1 MGLAASQARLL
12 TITSRKSDCEFQNMR
27 YSHQKI
33 ALSRSMADISNE
45 YQNSLNKTKLVYDF
59 YGNGDQTNP
68 VTYGLLMTPSELN
81 GYMPML
87 TTSTDGRVV
96 LNSAYAAAA
105 RAAGIPQEGLGC
117 LPSETMRNAFL
128 EGLCGSGI
136 ITQNVKDLCQSV
148 AYSQDIG
155 MGATDLIAKQVETK
169 SIEEFLE
176 ILSDNVMINFGAEG
190 YTCTNVLNNTNVQ
203 NATLSEIW
211 NGNYVLHTVN
221 QCFTNHDA
229 DLSSLYRMD
238 ELRDWSGWDTMFDA
252 IDSALDTGDPIVQY
266 AIQSARTKINQII
279 YGAATKEEARFQST
293 HGNGDGC
300 DSHEGVHN
308 EVYIE
313 EDGSVTEKD
322 LAVNG
327 TQGYNG
333 TIMSK
338 QHEADTVKKLIDG
351 FGGWQEWNGYTGVGK
366 EDEIDQEAVT
376 AKLKNNASNYIGYY
390 GYRVNLQFGSYY
402 ADRQTNDLENGITN
416 AGGGLAIDV
425 SNILKTY
432 MTYIYQGL
440 SSANGRYNID
450 NNHVIVG
457 EMLNYA
463 GTGSI
468 LHTVIS
474 TGGTNDGYAGAGDDF
489 NTQKGNGTS
498 RSVTRSNFVSS
509 KCEFD
514 MVIPNTT
521 GLNTEG
527 SLYSGHYDA
536 LFNQIVS
543 RGWTENN
550 NVNDKDYLKEM
561 YQNGLM
567 FLTTCGDDG
576 HYYQG
581 DYSIHSFVKEVT
593 DEEAIARAEAK
604 YNTEKQRLTNKEQI
618 IDLKMRN
625 LDTEISA
632 LTTEYDTVK
641 SVISKNI
648 ERGFKRYDA

>member
-68 VTYGLLMTPSELN
+68 VTYGLLMSPSELN

-117 LPSETMRNAFL
+117 LPSETMRNSFYD
-128 EGLCGSGI
+128 GLLGSQI
-136 ITQNVKDLCQSV
+136 ITQNVADLCKST

-169 SIEEFLE
+169 SVEDMLKAI
-176 ILSDNVMINFGAEG
+176 SDNVQLNFNETG
-190 YTCTNVLNNTNVQ
+190 YNCTNGNSGGNISSASLTD
-203 NATLSEIW
+203 IW
-211 NGNYVLHTVN
+211 NGNYVLSIVN
-221 QCFTNHDA
+221 KCDTNHDA
-229 DLSSLYRMD
+229 DLSSLYKMD
-238 ELRDWSGWDTMFDA
+238 NLVKWSGWDIMFDS
-252 IDSALDTGDPIVQY
+252 IDEALSTGDPIVEL
-266 AIQSARTKINQII
+266 AISNARSKINQII
-279 YGAATKEEARFQST
+279 YGTTIKPTEPGDFVYKST
-293 HGNGDGC
+293 HGHNDGC
-300 DSHEGVHN
+300 
-308 EVYIE
+308 
-313 EDGSVTEKD
+313 EDGCADHDNSDINPELT
-322 LAVNG
+322 AVNG
-327 TQGYNG
+327 SQAYPG
-333 TIMSK
+333 TILAEQGDSGSD
-338 QHEADTVKKLIDG
+338 ADDVKVLIGG
-351 FGGWQEWNGYTGVGK
+351 FGAWEEDNGVTGTAG
-366 EDEIDQEAVT
+366 EAISAAGVE
-376 AKLKNNASNYIGYY
+376 KVLKNNASDYIGYY
-390 GYRVNLQFGSYY
+390 GYRVNLQKGSYY
-402 ADRQTNDLENGITN
+402 DTSF
-416 AGGGLAIDV
+416 GGGYGTATTDDWSGSGLAIDV

-432 MTYIYQGL
+432 LTYIYQDL
-440 SSANGRYNID
+440 NVMSNRYTIDENSVHVEKMTNG
-450 NNHVIVG
+450 
-457 EMLNYA
+457 A
-463 GTGSI
+463 GTGCLI
-468 LHTVIS
+468 HNTVIV
-474 TGGTNDGYAGAGDDF
+474 TDGG
-489 NTQKGNGTS
+489 S
-498 RSVTRSNFVSS
+498 RSVKRSNFIS
-509 KCEFD
+509 KDCEFD
-514 MVIPNTT
+514 MVISS
-521 GLNTEG
+521 GMNTEG
-527 SLYSGHYDA
+527 TLYSGHYDA
-536 LFNQIVS
+536 LFNQIAS

>member
-105 RAAGIPQEGLGC
+105 MAAGIPQEGLGC

-128 EGLCGSGI
+128 EGLYGSNI

-155 MGATDLIAKQVETK
+155 MGATDLIVKQVETK
-169 SIEEFLE
+169 TVEEFLE
-176 ILSDNVMINFGAEG
+176 ILSDNVMINLNADG
-190 YTCTNVLNNTNVQ
+190 YTCKNIKDGTSAE
-203 NATLSEIW
+203 NASLTEIW
-211 NGNYVLHTVN
+211 NGNYVLSTVN
-221 QCFTNHDA
+221 RCSTNHDA
-229 DLSSLYRMD
+229 DLSSLYKMN

-266 AIQSARTKINQII
+266 AIQSAREKINTIL
-279 YGAATKEEARFQST
+279 YGVSSKENIGNAYQST
-293 HGNGDGC
+293 HGFKDGC
-300 DSHEGVHN
+300 DESASTHSNVPTGQGVGSTIISDGLDREN
-308 EVYIE
+308 GAPLADIQKLINGFGAWE
-313 EDGSVTEKD
+313 EDGGIT
-322 LAVNG
+322 G
-327 TQGYNG
+327 TGG
-333 TIMSK
+333 
-338 QHEADTVKKLIDG
+338 EAPDA
-351 FGGWQEWNGYTGVGK
+351 EGVQK
-366 EDEIDQEAVT
+366 I
-376 AKLKNNASNYIGYY
+376 LNNNASDYIGYY

-402 ADRQTNDLENGITN
+402 DTSY
-416 AGGGLAIDV
+416 GGGYNTDTPNKWTGSGLAIDV

-440 SSANGRYNID
+440 SAVNSRYNID
-450 NNHVIVG
+450 ENKVNVTK
-457 EMLNYA
+457 LANY
-463 GTGSI
+463 GDTHSIMNTRIITNGS
-468 LHTVIS
+468 
-474 TGGTNDGYAGAGDDF
+474 
-489 NTQKGNGTS
+489 S

-550 NVNDKDYLKEM
+550 NVNDKEYLKEM

-567 FLTTCGDDG
+567 FLTTCGDDSY
-576 HYYQG
+576 YYQG
-581 DYSIHSFVKEVT
+581 DYSIHSYVKEVT

-604 YNTEKQRLTNKEQI
+604 YNTEKQKLNNKEQI

-632 LTTEYDTVK
+632 LTTEYDTIK

-648 ERGFKRYDA
+648 ERGFRRYDA

>member
-68 VTYGLLMTPSELN
+68 VTYGLLMSPSELN

-117 LPSETMRNAFL
+117 LPSEVMRNSFYD
-128 EGLCGSGI
+128 GLLGSQI
-136 ITQNVKDLCQSV
+136 ITQNVADLCKST

-169 SIEEFLE
+169 SIKEMIET
-176 ILSDNVMINFGAEG
+176 LSQFTMVDFNSADG
-190 YTCTNVLNNTNVQ
+190 YTCTNVLTNK
-203 NATLSEIW
+203 NESTATLADIW
-211 NGNYVLHTVN
+211 NGNYVLHIVN
-221 QCFTNHDA
+221 GCDTNHDA
-229 DLSSLYRMD
+229 DLSSLYKMD
-238 ELRDWSGWDTMFDA
+238 DLKNWSGWDVMFDA
-252 IDSALDTGDPIVQY
+252 IDQALDTGDPIVKT
-266 AIQSARTKINQII
+266 AISGARKKINQIL
-279 YGAATKEEARFQST
+279 YGAANKEDARYKST

-300 DSHEGVHN
+300 GDSHTGGYAYDKVPEN
-308 EVYIE
+308 
-313 EDGSVTEKD
+313 
-322 LAVNG
+322 
-327 TQGYNG
+327 QGYSG
-333 TIMSK
+333 TIIANGFDRVSDNTYTPLKAVK
-338 QHEADTVKKLIDG
+338 QLIDG
-351 FGGWQEWNGYTGVGK
+351 FGAWQEWNGYTGAGK
-366 EDEIDQEAVT
+366 NSEINVEAVT
-376 AKLKNNASNYIGYY
+376 NKLKDNASDYIGYY
-390 GYRVNLQFGSYY
+390 GYRVNLQMGSYY
-402 ADRQTNDLENGITN
+402 DDRETSDSNGGRT
-416 AGGGLAIDV
+416 GGGLAIDV

-432 MTYIYQGL
+432 VTYIYQGL
-440 SSANGRYNID
+440 SAMNNRYSIDESAVVVEDLG
-450 NNHVIVG
+450 
-457 EMLNYA
+457 NYR

-468 LHTVIS
+468 NHTVII
-474 TGGTNDGYAGAGDDF
+474 TGGGTDGYVGVNGEDLKTTGD
-489 NTQKGNGTS
+489 GTS
-498 RSVTRSNFVSS
+498 RSVYRSNFVSDL
-509 KCEFD
+509 CEFE
-514 MVIPNTT
+514 MVIPNST
-521 GLNTEG
+521 GMNTEG
-527 SLYSGHYDA
+527 TLYSGHYDA
-536 LFNQIVS
+536 LFNQIAS

-576 HYYQG
+576 YYYQG